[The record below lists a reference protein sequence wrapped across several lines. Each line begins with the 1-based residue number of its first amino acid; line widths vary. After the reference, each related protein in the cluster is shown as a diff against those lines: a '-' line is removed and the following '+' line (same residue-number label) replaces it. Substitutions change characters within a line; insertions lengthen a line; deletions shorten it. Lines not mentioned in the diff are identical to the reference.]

1 MTFSNKWVQHR
12 VQYPLVYPTEEDAA
26 MGWVSVL
33 AADALANNERRVIK
47 VEGSSILLL
56 NHENNI
62 YAMDNLCPH
71 LKLPMQ
77 KGKISGD
84 CTITCPW
91 HKSTFNLQT
100 GAVENWTPWP
110 PGVGKVLGM
119 VSTQKPLP
127 VFPTRIDE
135 GQIWVDIN

>member
-1 MTFSNKWVQHR
+1 
-12 VQYPLVYPTEEDAA
+12 

-33 AADALANNERRVIK
+33 AANALAIGERRVVKI
-47 VEGSSILLL
+47 GDASILLL
-56 NHENNI
+56 NYQGNI
-62 YAMDNLCPH
+62 YAIDNLCPH

-91 HKSTFNLQT
+91 HKSTFDLKT
-100 GAVENWTPWP
+100 GAVQSWTPWP
-110 PGVGKVLGM
+110 PGVGKVLAM
-119 VSTQKPLP
+119 VSAQKALP
-127 VFPTRIDE
+127 VFPTRIDD